1 VVAESIDVRT
11 ALEMTRIGDTVIDV
25 REPAEY
31 ADGHIDGAINIPIG
45 AIPGAELPAGPLI
58 TTCGTGRRAERAAD
72 MLDELGRTA
81 FWIEGGTEAWQA
93 KDLPVVAGPDPTRRL
108 RDRLGPVGT
117 VADAVA
123 AKAETVTEKLV
134 ENVSAAAGT
143 VAAKAETVTEKV
155 VEKLKP
161 NR

>member
-1 VVAESIDVRT
+1 MAAEAIDVKT
-11 ALEMTRIGDTVIDV
+11 ALEMTRLGDTVIDV

-31 ADGHIDGAINIPIG
+31 EDLHIDGAVNIPIG
-45 AIPGAELPAGPLI
+45 AIPGTQLPDGPLI
-58 TTCGTGRRAERAAD
+58 TVCGTGRRAERAAD
-72 MLDELGRTA
+72 MLNDLGRTA
-81 FWIEGGTEAWQA
+81 FWIDGGTEAWEA
-93 KDLPVVAGPDPTRRL
+93 KDYPVVSGPDPTRRL

-123 AKAETVTEKLV
+123 AKAETVTEKV
-134 ENVSAAAGT
+134 VGNVSAAAGT